1 MASNFAVE
9 AVFRAVDRMTA
20 PINRMQNRVGRFT
33 RSLDTGLN
41 SVNNRVN
48 SMLGGLGKGAAG
60 IAAMGAAAV
69 GLVAVVDGL
78 TQADVLAQNL
88 AKSVNLNVDTLDALS
103 AAIKPAGFEFE
114 SIIDLVEELNNKIG
128 ESKGLEEIGAVEE
141 SLQILGLKFADI
153 KGLSP
158 EDQFNAVANA
168 ALGMKDAQ
176 QAAAAVDI
184 LMGGDANKIITI
196 LRDKGATIDEITD
209 KYKVLSFRTEESR
222 AGAQAFQDAMNT
234 VKGVTYSLA
243 QEIAGLTGN
252 ALGPLNER
260 MQDWIKDN
268 KALIQS
274 NIQKFVQD
282 LTDSITWL
290 VTNFE
295 DIVTWTKRIALGVG
309 VFLAFV
315 LVLKTFIL
323 VMTAVNI
330 VMALNPFGLM
340 VLTIIA
346 LIAIIALMITYWD
359 DVSNAFKNAGAWVD
373 YLILALAVLTGPIG
387 WLISAA
393 LFIYRHWDVL
403 GPMFA
408 ALWEGIKSTFHAS
421 IEAIKAWWAGLVA
434 DFNTQWAAM
443 KSQFQT
449 GVDYLVA
456 LGDILKSAWATVG
469 TFFSGLWDGIKSA
482 FASAADFIAN
492 KISWIT
498 DKANALL
505 GLANKVGNFF
515 GGGGKA
521 PSVQMVSPQ
530 ARSAK
535 ANSGSNSTVTIEDKT
550 SRASVTSGRL
560 APGVSLART
569 GGM

>member
-20 PINRMQNRVGRFT
+20 PINRMQNRMGRFT
-33 RSLDTGLN
+33 RSLDTGLH

-48 SMLGGLGKGAAG
+48 GMLGALGKGAAG
-60 IAAMGAAAV
+60 LAAMGAAAA

-141 SLQILGLKFADI
+141 SLQILGLRFADI
-153 KGLSP
+153 KRLSP
-158 EDQFNAVANA
+158 EEQFKAVADA
-168 ALGMKDAQ
+168 ALQMEDAQ
-176 QAAAAVDI
+176 QAAAAADI
-184 LMGGDANKIITI
+184 LMGGEANKILTI
-196 LRDKGATIDEITD
+196 LRDKGATIDDITG

-234 VKGVTYSLA
+234 AKGVAYSLA
-243 QEIAGLTGN
+243 QEIAGLSGN

-268 KALIQS
+268 KAVIQS
-274 NIQKFVQD
+274 QIQKFVED

-290 VTNFE
+290 VDNFE
-295 DIVTWTKRIALGVG
+295 DIVKWTKRIAVG
-309 VFLAFV
+309 IGIFLAFV
-315 LVLKTFIL
+315 MVLKTFIL
-323 VMTAVNI
+323 VMTAVNL
-330 VMALNPFGLM
+330 VMAMNPFGLM
-340 VLTIIA
+340 VLAIVA
-346 LIAIIALMITYWD
+346 LIAAVALMITYWE

-373 YLILALAVLTGPIG
+373 YLILALAMLTGPIG

-403 GPMFA
+403 GPMFT
-408 ALWEGIKSTFHAS
+408 ALWAGITAVFSAS

-434 DFNTQWAAM
+434 DFAAQWSAM

-449 GVDYLVA
+449 GVDYLVS
-456 LGDILKSAWATVG
+456 LGDALQAAWSAVG
-469 TFFSGLWDGIKSA
+469 SFFSGLWEGIKSA
-482 FASAADFIAN
+482 FASAVDFIAS

-515 GGGGKA
+515 GGGGGSK
-521 PSVQMVSPQ
+521 VQVVTPQ
-530 ARSAK
+530 ARNAK
-535 ANSGSNSTVTIEDKT
+535 ASQGSNSTVTIQDKT